1 MRAGRPWTRSA
12 RQRPALSA
20 DSIRRNTAFAF
31 AVQLTTSVFTA
42 ILTLV
47 LVRALGPHGYGVFAL
62 ALAVAGL
69 VFLPSDFGISASA
82 ARFVAE
88 NRDEAPTVARV
99 LADALK
105 LKVIGSGLVSLA
117 LFFAAGP
124 IATAYGEPDLTWPL
138 RAIGISLFAEGI
150 LLLFT
155 RAFMAQGKN
164 SWNLRIVFSES
175 ALELLATVA
184 LVALGTGVTG
194 AAFGRVIGYAFG
206 VVVALAMV
214 IRLYGSTVVSP
225 RGANRA
231 RMRQIVSYAGP
242 LVIVDGAWTLF
253 SKIHTLLIGA
263 LLGAVTVGLF
273 NAPLRLI
280 TFLQYPGIAISNA
293 VSPAMARGP
302 RQEPNTR
309 AFVTSMRYLVV
320 LQGALIAPL
329 LVWTD
334 PIVDLLLGSQYSES
348 ATALRALTPYIFLS
362 ALAPVVSIAA
372 NFLGEARAR
381 VPITVATLALNLV
394 LGVVL
399 IPPFGMLGAAI
410 AMNVAF
416 ALYVPA
422 HFWICRRKVEFPI
435 RPVVVSVLRSVFA
448 AAGMAAVLLA
458 FGHSDLSFADWIVG
472 GALATLTYGALVV
485 ATGELPV
492 VRVRVRELV
501 NRGVAR
507 AESGP

>member
-1 MRAGRPWTRSA
+1 MPRGRPRT
-12 RQRPALSA
+12 RPARERHALRA
-20 DSIRRNTAFAF
+20 DSIGRDTAFAF
-31 AVQLTTSVFTA
+31 AVQLTTSAFTA

-47 LVRALGPHGYGVFAL
+47 LVRALEPHGYGVFAL
-62 ALAVAGL
+62 ALAVAGF
-69 VFLPSDFGISASA
+69 VSLPSDFGISASA

-88 NRDEAPTVARV
+88 HRNDAPAIARV

-105 LKVIGSGLVSLA
+105 LKVVGSSVVSLA
-117 LFFAAGP
+117 LFAAAGP
-124 IATAYGEPDLTWPL
+124 IATAYGEPDLVWPL

-164 SWNLRIVFSES
+164 AWNLRIVFSES
-175 ALELLATVA
+175 ALELLATIA
-184 LVALGTGVTG
+184 LVALGTGVAG
-194 AAFGRVIGYAFG
+194 AAFGRAIGYAFG
-206 VVVALAMV
+206 LAVALAMV
-214 IRLYGSTVVSP
+214 VRLYGGAVLSP
-225 RGANRA
+225 RGASGA
-231 RMRQIVSYAGP
+231 RMRQIASYAGP

-263 LLGAVTVGLF
+263 LLGTVTVGLF

-293 VSPAMARGP
+293 VSPAMASGP
-302 RQEPNTR
+302 RQQPNTQ

-334 PIVDLLLGSQYSES
+334 PIVDLLLGSAYSES

-372 NFLGEARAR
+372 NFLGEAKAR
-381 VPITVATLALNLV
+381 VPITLATLAINLV
-394 LGVVL
+394 LGLVL

-435 RPVVVSVLRSVFA
+435 RPIVVSVLRSGVA
-448 AAGMAAVLLA
+448 AAGMAGVLLA
-458 FGHSDLSFADWIVG
+458 FGHADLTLVDWIVG
-472 GALATLTYGALVV
+472 GTLGTLTYAALAL

-492 VRVRVRELV
+492 VRLKVRQLV
-501 NRGVAR
+501 NRRVAR